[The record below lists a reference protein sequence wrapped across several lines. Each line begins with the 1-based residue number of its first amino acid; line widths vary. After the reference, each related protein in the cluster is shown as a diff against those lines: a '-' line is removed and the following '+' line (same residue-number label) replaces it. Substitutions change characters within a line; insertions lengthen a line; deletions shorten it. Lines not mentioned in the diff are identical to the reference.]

1 MPIFRILDD
10 FTAGNTYA
18 LIRALNPA
26 SNGIDTPSDA
36 WFTTKTNLTDND
48 AMAQF
53 KIHITVSGTA
63 NGQIV
68 VNPDNSATLTF
79 IVNVVDSYN
88 MLQLS
93 TFFYDV
99 KIKMVPTG
107 YVYTLESGKL
117 FTNEGVTTLPSS

>member
-1 MPIFRILDD
+1 MPILRILDD

-26 SNGIDTPSDA
+26 SNGIDTPADA
-36 WFTTKTNLTDND
+36 WFTAKTNLTDND

-53 KIHITVSGTA
+53 KIHITVSGTS

-68 VNPDNSATLTF
+68 VNPDNSASLTF

-88 MLQLS
+88 MPSLE
-93 TFFYDV
+93 TFFYD
-99 KIKMVPTG
+99 IKVHMVPTG
-107 YVYTLESGKL
+107 YVYTLEVGKL
-117 FTNEGVTTLPSS
+117 FTTEGVTTLPSS